1 MIPDVAA
8 LPWKESEARLREAN
22 VSYTT
27 ERTRPTRDFFPVD
40 EDRLYVIR
48 QREGVDGKLLL
59 TLAAKQIPMEEV

>member
-1 MIPDVAA
+1 MVPDVAA
-8 LPWKESEARLREAN
+8 LPWKVAEARLREAD

-48 QREGVDGKLLL
+48 QREGADGKLLL
-59 TLAAKQIPMEEV
+59 ALAAKQIPMEEV

>member
-1 MIPDVAA
+1 MVPDVAA
-8 LPWKESEARLREAN
+8 LPWKKAEARLREAN
-22 VSYTT
+22 VSYTM

-48 QREGVDGKLLL
+48 QREGADGKLLI

>member
-8 LPWKESEARLREAN
+8 LPWKEAEARLREAN

-48 QREGVDGKLLL
+48 QREGADGKLLL
-59 TLAAKQIPMEEV
+59 ALAAKQLPVKEV

>member
-8 LPWKESEARLREAN
+8 LPWKEAEARLREAN
-22 VSYTT
+22 GSYTT
-27 ERTRPTRDFFPVD
+27 EWTRPTRDFFPVD

-48 QREGVDGKLLL
+48 QREGADGKLLI